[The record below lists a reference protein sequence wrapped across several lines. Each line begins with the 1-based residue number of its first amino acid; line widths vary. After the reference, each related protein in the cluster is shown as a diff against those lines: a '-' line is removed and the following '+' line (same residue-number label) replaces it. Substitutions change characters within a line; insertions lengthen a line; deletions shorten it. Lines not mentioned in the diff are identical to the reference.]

1 VNRRDTSGRNSRY
14 FLASTLIL
22 VGLACA
28 ALMTDSIGNT
38 LATGLIAIGLAMF
51 IAFLFKD
58 LGLNVDGRSSP
69 GVPEL
74 PPLPDPE
81 PEPRPEPGAADTL
94 VSPEQARAAAEGV
107 HSAAEAARRAA
118 GFGNGAGNGHGNGGG
133 NGSGGESTQAPPES
147 AQPR

>member
-1 VNRRDTSGRNSRY
+1 MKPTDRSGRNGRY
-14 FLASTLIL
+14 LFASTLIV
-22 VGLACA
+22 VGLGCA
-28 ALMTDSIGNT
+28 ALMTDSVGNT

-58 LGLNVDGRSSP
+58 LGLNEAGRSSP

-81 PEPRPEPGAADTL
+81 PEPELTDTL

-107 HSAAEAARRAA
+107 HSAADAARRAA
-118 GFGNGAGNGHGNGGG
+118 GFGNGNGDDTDSNGNGHDKDTAPAGGG
-133 NGSGGESTQAPPES
+133 
-147 AQPR
+147 